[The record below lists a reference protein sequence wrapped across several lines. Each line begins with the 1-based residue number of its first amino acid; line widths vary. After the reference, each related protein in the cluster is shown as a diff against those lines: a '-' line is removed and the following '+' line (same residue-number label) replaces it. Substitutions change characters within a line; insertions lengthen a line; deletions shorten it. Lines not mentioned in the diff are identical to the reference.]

1 MSGNIKILPKNV
13 GVGFC
18 SKEEISIPNKYRHE
32 QCGIW
37 HNYFFTKED
46 FLWPK
51 FQKETPKYRIDG
63 FSPNLNKQ
71 LHVGHLRNLVLA
83 SSLQKIIPNSEFMV
97 WFGGTLGINEEALA
111 NFQKW
116 CNLAQYAPDIVT
128 IDVIYAKHNKVQT
141 PFSDGVGTSDGC
153 KTFKDVIVRRSDG
166 TPTYAYYELLLH
178 ESFKPDFCITGVEQ
192 TEHFKN
198 LGFENVHLPMG
209 LVLGEDGKKMKS
221 RTGESLSAVEA
232 FEEIKSNLNE
242 TPEPDKLAWNIAA
255 WNFLKVSRKKN
266 VQFNPKLWSKI
277 ESGGMNIS
285 YTYARI
291 NKALGEDVVVSP
303 SIEDLSEDDIKLL
316 GVSEY
321 FHHYQNLVLDTLDPV
336 TLAIYGDE
344 LASMLGSLYHKE
356 RIKDGR
362 VGFRFAIAAALYS
375 LSKVMDCLT
384 MYKLLSV

>member
-1 MSGNIKILPKNV
+1 MNGKILPKNI
-13 GVGFC
+13 GIGFC
-18 SKEEISIPNKYRHE
+18 SREEISTPNKYRHE
-32 QCGIW
+32 HCGIW

-51 FQKETPKYRIDG
+51 LNKEVPKYRIDG

-83 SSLQKIIPNSEFMV
+83 SSLQKILPNSEFMV
-97 WFGGTLGINEEALA
+97 WFGGTLGIDEEALV
-111 NFQKW
+111 NYQKW
-116 CNLAQYAPDIVT
+116 CDLAQYVPSIVAIDIN
-128 IDVIYAKHNKVQT
+128 YAKYNKVQI
-141 PFSDGVGTSDGC
+141 PLNDGAGQSSGC
-153 KTFKDVIVRRSDG
+153 KTFKDVIVIRSDG

-192 TEHFKN
+192 AEHFKN

-221 RTGESLSAVEA
+221 RTGTSLSAVEA

-242 TPEPDKLAWNIAA
+242 TPEPDKLVWNIIA

-291 NKALGEDVVVSP
+291 SKALGEDIIKIP
-303 SIEDLSEDDIKLL
+303 SSGDLSDDDIKLL

-321 FHHYQNLVLDTLDPV
+321 FYPYYNLALDSLDPV
-336 TLAIYGDE
+336 HLAIYGDE
-344 LASMLGSLYHKE
+344 LASMLSSFYHKE

-362 VGFRFAIAAALYS
+362 IGFRFAVAAALRS
-375 LSKVMDCLT
+375 LGKVMDCLT